1 MKDLELMPAVQEGS
15 QKGCFF
21 WGKKPP
27 SVFVKLPLLLNH
39 EQTQEICL
47 PLSFYAFLHP
57 LYS

>member
-15 QKGCFF
+15 QKGCFL

-27 SVFVKLPLLLNH
+27 SVLVKLPLLFLND

-47 PLSFYAFLHP
+47 ALSF
-57 LYS
+57 